1 MRYPHLPKVWPAK
14 PGHRILGCIDCVF
27 GCVDPSRGTRV
38 QCSIGIVKM
47 PEIRFCSRT
56 DMPQRPVQTSSRLSE
71 VRYEI
76 RGALSH
82 RARELEAEGRDIIR
96 LNIGNPGAFG
106 FEAPTHIRE
115 AVKSA
120 LPNSEA
126 YCQQQGLPQ
135 AREAVA
141 AQQRSRGSASATA
154 ERVFI
159 GNGVSELIDLSLRA
173 LLEPGDEVLIPAPDY
188 PLWTAATILNAGKAV
203 HYPCPATRG
212 HLPDVE
218 EMAALIT
225 PRTRAI
231 VLINPNNPTGAN
243 YPRELLAAIVALAD
257 RHRLVLMADEIYDG
271 ILYDEAKF
279 QPLAEL
285 AGDLP
290 CLSFGGLS
298 KVHRAC
304 GYRVGWFTVSGNA
317 ARLGDMLHAFDLLAA
332 LRLCGNVPGQWA
344 IEPALHGADTIR
356 DLTAADGRLHRSR
369 QAVLDAVARSEF
381 LDVVAPSGALYAF
394 PGVREGTIPSFDDER
409 FALHLLE
416 SENVLIVPG
425 SSFNVDYRD
434 HFRITLLPEAAV
446 IAEVFGRIEQALV
459 RTAEG
464 TRRARQVA

>member
-1 MRYPHLPKVWPAK
+1 MDALVLSVCSAAWVLLRCRKPAVN
-14 PGHRILGCIDCVF
+14 PVA
-27 GCVDPSRGTRV
+27 
-38 QCSIGIVKM
+38 
-47 PEIRFCSRT
+47 
-56 DMPQRPVQTSSRLSE
+56 DMPQRPVQTSSRLHE

-76 RGALSH
+76 RGSLSH
-82 RARELEAEGRDIIR
+82 RARELEAEGHEIIR

-106 FEAPTHIRE
+106 FTTPVHVRE
-115 AVKSA
+115 AVAQA
-120 LPNSEA
+120 LPQSEA
-126 YCQQQGLPQ
+126 YCQQQGLPR
-135 AREAVA
+135 AREAIA

-159 GNGVSELIDLSLRA
+159 GNGVSELIDLCLRA

-203 HYPCPATRG
+203 HYPCPAARG
-212 HLPDVE
+212 HLPDAE
-218 EMAALIT
+218 EMSALIT

-243 YPRELLAAIVALAD
+243 YPRELLSAIVALAE
-257 RHRLVLMADEIYDG
+257 RHGLVLMADEIYDG
-271 ILYDEAKF
+271 ILYEDAVF

-290 CLSFGGLS
+290 CISFGGLS

-317 ARLGDMLHAFDLLAA
+317 ARIGNMLHAFDLLAA

-344 IEPALHGADTIR
+344 IEAALHGVDTISA
-356 DLTAADGRLHRSR
+356 LTAPGGRLQRSR

-381 LDVVAPSGALYAF
+381 LEVSAPAGALYAF
-394 PGVREGTIPSFDDER
+394 PGVRSATIEAFDDES

-416 SENVLIVPG
+416 TEQVLIVPG

-434 HFRITLLPEAAV
+434 HFRITLLPEAPV
-446 IAEVFGRIEQALV
+446 IAEVFERIETALL

-464 TRRARQVA
+464 SRRARQVA

>member
-1 MRYPHLPKVWPAK
+1 MDALVLSVCSAAWVLLRCGKPAVN
-14 PGHRILGCIDCVF
+14 PVA
-27 GCVDPSRGTRV
+27 
-38 QCSIGIVKM
+38 
-47 PEIRFCSRT
+47 
-56 DMPQRPVQTSSRLSE
+56 DMPQRPVQTSSRLHE

-82 RARELEAEGRDIIR
+82 RARELEAEGREIIR

-106 FEAPTHIRE
+106 FTTPAHVRE
-115 AVKSA
+115 AVTQA
-120 LPNSEA
+120 LPQSEA
-126 YCQQQGLPQ
+126 YCQQQGLPR
-135 AREAVA
+135 AREAIA
-141 AQQRSRGSASATA
+141 AQQRCRGSASATA
-154 ERVFI
+154 DRVFI
-159 GNGVSELIDLSLRA
+159 GNGVSELIDLCLRA

-203 HYPCPATRG
+203 HYPCPAARG

-218 EMAALIT
+218 EMSALIT

-243 YPRELLAAIVALAD
+243 YPRELLSEIVALAE
-257 RHRLVLMADEIYDG
+257 RHGLVLMADEIYDG
-271 ILYDEAKF
+271 ILYDDAVF

-290 CLSFGGLS
+290 CISFGGLS

-317 ARLGDMLHAFDLLAA
+317 ARIGNMLHAFDLLAA

-344 IEPALHGADTIR
+344 IEAALQGVDTISA
-356 DLTAADGRLHRSR
+356 LTAPGGRLQRSR

-381 LDVVAPSGALYAF
+381 LEVRAPAGALYAF
-394 PGVREGTIPSFDDER
+394 PGVRAGTIEAFDDES

-416 SENVLIVPG
+416 TEQVLIVPG

-434 HFRITLLPEAAV
+434 HFRITLLPEAPV
-446 IAEVFGRIEQALV
+446 IAEVFERIETALL

-464 TRRARQVA
+464 SRRARQVA